1 MMHIYS
7 SKVWDITLMRIIG
20 VSRRQTRN
28 TSHLAK
34 TFSWVTN
41 MLMRRRI
48 RLSTDSIYE
57 YRFQYYIPYYDAN
70 NLYGWAMSEPLPT
83 HGHEWMTDEEL
94 TNWQDIPCILEVDLE
109 YPDKL
114 HDLHN
119 DLPLAPEHVMVGE
132 VKKLI
137 PNLNDKTKYVI
148 HYKAL
153 KQYISMGLKV
163 TKIHRGVKFEESPW
177 LAKYIEKNTDSRKKA
192 TSKSRKIYLS

>member
-1 MMHIYS
+1 MHLFIEKGLRRGMSVVTKRHAVANNKY
-7 SKVWDITLMRIIG
+7 MRDYDPNKKS
-20 VSRRQTRN
+20 V
-28 TSHLAK
+28 
-34 TFSWVTN
+34 
-41 MLMRRRI
+41 
-48 RLSTDSIYE
+48 
-57 YRFQYYIPYYDAN
+57 YIPYYDAN

-94 TNWQDIPCILEVDLE
+94 NNWQDILCILEVDLE

-114 HDLHN
+114 HDIHN
-119 DLPLAPEHVMVGE
+119 DLPLAPEHVMVEE
-132 VKKLI
+132 VKKRI

-153 KQYISMGLKV
+153 KQCISMGLKV